1 MRRENAGFRT
11 GFVSEEGTKLLNRDY
26 FAYVEMDDYACYVA
40 ADSLDDEKE
49 ENSAKVVVE
58 CILREFTEHPTMR
71 SFTLKR
77 MIRKAHR
84 ELLRN
89 SRGLRLRACVSVA
102 VTNYVKCRYLT
113 VGNSR
118 FALLRNDR
126 FLYESKDQ
134 SLTEN
139 LVQQEAIPRDK
150 AAIHE
155 ERNNLY
161 SYLGQNNGRIDIQV
175 SRKRKLANGDILLL
189 YTRGIWENCN
199 YVELKDAAKDAS
211 TPQEMADNVEELILG
226 RQNGEI
232 DNYTLAVTFVD
243 KVYLNPKKRWSVKQV
258 LAIVIPILIVLL
270 ILGIT
275 LFVRYRIRSGWKKDM
290 QQHRESADQYIAYDN
305 YEPAVEEY
313 KQSIELA
320 KKLKDEESQEESER
334 RRLLAE
340 QILLADQAM
349 EDGDYNKALELYG
362 KAKELSGQT
371 GGSGADHIKEQCDR
385 IAKYQELY
393 ELLESAETKESY
405 GDYAGAAS
413 LYQQAKKTASELY
426 DQDARKEALNKQR
439 EAEESLEQMRQE
451 QMAEMEQKIQQTIED
466 EKVAQELED
475 QSLMNDKKNALEL
488 ESKGNE
494 LMNNE
499 DYVSAIPY
507 FQTAKSMYASLGMED
522 RAAVLEEQIEASE
535 KLAKEAKRKAE
546 EEAQKQSQEEK
557 EAAEA
562 KAAADEAR
570 QAVQE
575 MKDAEK
581 DKALEE
587 AKEAA
592 KEAQKAAEENKKA
605 AEENKKAAE
614 ENKKAAEE
622 AKKAAEEAQK
632 ALEEAKKAEDD
643 KNTEEDEDAKGEG
656 QKGE

>member
-71 SFTLKR
+71 SFSLKK
-77 MIRKAHR
+77 MIRKAHK
-84 ELLRN
+84 ELLGN
-89 SRGLRLRACVSVA
+89 AQGLRLRACVSIV

-161 SYLGQNNGRIDIQV
+161 SYLGQINGRIGIQV
-175 SRKRKLANGDILLL
+175 SRKRKLTNGDILLL

-199 YVELKDAAKDAS
+199 YVELKDTAKDAS
-211 TPQEMADNVEELILG
+211 TPQDMADNVEELILS

-243 KVYLNPKKRWSVKQV
+243 KVYLNPKKRWSLKQV
-258 LAIVIPILIVLL
+258 LAIVLPILIVLL
-270 ILGIT
+270 ILGVT

-290 QQHRESADQYIAYDN
+290 QQHMETADQYVEYDN

-313 KQSIELA
+313 KQAGELA
-320 KKLKDEESQEESER
+320 KKLKDTKSQEEAER
-334 RRLLAE
+334 LRLLSE
-340 QILLADQAM
+340 QILHADKAM
-349 EDGDYNKALELYG
+349 EEGDYNKALELYEQ
-362 KAKELSGQT
+362 ARELSNQC
-371 GGSGADHIKEQCDR
+371 GGISADYIKEQCDK
-385 IAKYQELY
+385 ISKYQELY
-393 ELLESAETKESY
+393 ELLESAETKEAY
-405 GDYAGAAS
+405 GDYAGAAE
-413 LYQQAKKTASELY
+413 LYRQAKKIASELY
-426 DQDARKEALNKQR
+426 DQDARKEALVKQR
-439 EAEESLEQMRQE
+439 EAEEALEKLRQE
-451 QMAEMEQKIQQTIED
+451 QMAALEEKIQKSIED
-466 EKVAQELED
+466 EKVAQELAD
-475 QSLMNDKKNALEL
+475 QELMNDKKNALEL
-488 ESKGNE
+488 ESKANE

-507 FQTAKSMYASLGMED
+507 FETAKSMYENLGMED
-522 RAAVLEEQIEASE
+522 RAAVLEEQIEACK
-535 KLAKEAKRKAE
+535 KLAEEAKRKAA
-546 EEAQKQSQEEK
+546 EEAEK
-557 EAAEA
+557 ESAEKQAADDA
-562 KAAADEAR
+562 KAAAEEAR
-570 QAVQE
+570 QAVQD
-575 MKDAEK
+575 MKDTEK
-581 DKALEE
+581 DKAIED
-587 AKEAA
+587 
-592 KEAQKAAEENKKA
+592 AQKAAEEA
-605 AEENKKAAE
+605 
-614 ENKKAAEE
+614 KKAAEE
-622 AKKAAEEAQK
+622 AKKAAEEAK
-632 ALEEAKKAEDD
+632 KSEEENKDS
-643 KNTEEDEDAKGEG
+643 EEENKDSEEG
-656 QKGE
+656 K

>member
-49 ENSAKVVVE
+49 ENSAKIVVE

-71 SFTLKR
+71 SGALKR
-77 MIRKAHR
+77 MLRKAHR

-89 SRGLRLRACVSVA
+89 RLGLRLRACVSVA

-139 LVQQEAIPRDK
+139 LVQKEALPRDK

-175 SRKRKLANGDILLL
+175 SHKRKLANGDILLL

-199 YVELKDAAKDAS
+199 YVELKDAAKDAG
-211 TPQEMADNVEELILG
+211 TPQDMADNVEELILG

-243 KVYLNPKKRWSVKQV
+243 KVYLNPRKRWSFKQV
-258 LAIVIPILIVLL
+258 LAIVIPILIVVL

-275 LFVRYRIRSGWKKDM
+275 LFVRYRIRSGWKKDL
-290 QQHRESADQYIAYDN
+290 QQHRESADQYVDYDN

-313 KQSIELA
+313 KQAGELA
-320 KKLKDEESQEESER
+320 KKLKDKESQEDAEN

-340 QILLADQAM
+340 QILMADQTM
-349 EDGDYNKALELYG
+349 EEGDYNKALELYE
-362 KAKELSGQT
+362 KAMELSGKS
-371 GGSGADHIKEQCDR
+371 GGIGSGHIKEQCDKISR
-385 IAKYQELY
+385 YQELY

-405 GDYAGAAS
+405 GDYAGAAE
-413 LYQQAKKTASELY
+413 LYRKAKTAASGLY
-426 DQDARKEALNKQR
+426 DQEARKEALDKQR
-439 EAEESLEQMRQE
+439 AAEEALEQLRQE
-451 QMAEMEQKIQQTIED
+451 QMAAMEEQIQQAIEE
-466 EKVAQELED
+466 EKVAQELEE

-494 LMNNE
+494 LMNQE

-507 FQTAKSMYASLGMED
+507 FQTAKSMYEGLGMDD

-546 EEAQKQSQEEK
+546 EEAQQQSQEEK
-557 EAAEA
+557 AAQEA

-570 QAVQE
+570 QAMQE
-575 MKDAEK
+575 LKDAKK
-581 DKALEE
+581 DKAVEE

-592 KEAQKAAEENKKA
+592 KEAQ
-605 AEENKKAAE
+605 KAAE

-632 ALEEAKKAEDD
+632 ALEEAKKAEEDKDKEDD
-643 KNTEEDEDAKGEG
+643 KDKEEGTEGEG
-656 QKGE
+656 QKGQ